1 MEVIVKKSDLK
12 KKSSEIRLLI
22 LDAIYKAGKGH
33 IGGSYSIVEILVA
46 LFYGGILKHDP
57 QNPQWTERD
66 RFILSKGHAGIALY
80 AVLAETGYFDLDE
93 LDNLNNGG
101 MLGEHPDHLIP
112 GVEAVSGSLG
122 HGLPIASGMALADKL
137 DNKIDRRTY
146 IILGDGECYE
156 GSIWEAAFFASHHQL
171 KNLTAIIDRNTLITH
186 GSTEDINTQEPFKEK
201 WQSFG
206 WEVYEE
212 DAHNCNDLID
222 IFNRMKD
229 SKSMK
234 PSLLIAKS
242 IKGKGVSFME
252 DIAAWHHGGID
263 EEKYTLAKKELTK

>member
-57 QNPQWTERD
+57 QNPQWAERD

-171 KNLTAIIDRNTLITH
+171 KNNNSII
-186 GSTEDINTQEPFKEK
+186 DINTIIT
-201 WQSFG
+201 
-206 WEVYEE
+206 
-212 DAHNCNDLID
+212 H
-222 IFNRMKD
+222 
-229 SKSMK
+229 
-234 PSLLIAKS
+234 
-242 IKGKGVSFME
+242 
-252 DIAAWHHGGID
+252 
-263 EEKYTLAKKELTK
+263 